1 MVPLMVS
8 MAGSLAL
15 MDVWLF
21 INVEEIQGDSVS
33 LDAGPI
39 TMGAYAVAVE
49 SAAAEARSFAQREG
63 YLMVVGGGMAS
74 IMNSMI
80 SYI

>member
-1 MVPLMVS
+1 MSRKFGGYSGVS
-8 MAGSLAL
+8 NKVAG
-15 MDVWLF
+15 
-21 INVEEIQGDSVS
+21 VEM
-33 LDAGPI
+33 DAGPI